1 MGDSGPCQRMVT
13 TTWTIKAT
21 NCSSLISSWEERYMD
36 QESTCL
42 AALITGICTNHTRLF
57 TSKTLNCTVL
67 YCTVVYY
74 IVLCSTSTLHY
85 IILYCIVLLCTVL
98 YCLITLQYNVLD
110 YTIHHCIALIDIVYH
125 CTLYYIT
132 VYYCTLLYTTVL
144 YCHPLAII
152 YLNYQ
157 GTE

>member
-42 AALITGICTNHTRLF
+42 AALITGICTNHTILF

-67 YCTVVYY
+67 YCTVVCY
-74 IVLCSTSTLHY
+74 IALCSTSTVHY
-85 IILYCIVLLCTVL
+85 IILYCITLYCTVL
-98 YCLITLQYNVLD
+98 
-110 YTIHHCIALIDIVYH
+110 
-125 CTLYYIT
+125 LYYIT
-132 VYYCTLLYTTVL
+132 VQCFILYDTPL
-144 YCHPLAII
+144 YS
-152 YLNYQ
+152 
-157 GTE
+157 TD